1 MDEYCLSLE
10 QNGGFNLLTRKLC
23 NFHDLNITSI
33 NASSRPGEASFFS
46 TSLLKNLEQISIKA
60 WEGVQILFKYY
71 AFSMIQ

>member
-10 QNGGFNLLTRKLC
+10 QNGGFNLVIRKLC
-23 NFHDLNITSI
+23 NFHDFNITSI
-33 NASSRPGEASFFS
+33 IASRPGEASFFS